1 MSSVYRKNKTKTRK
15 SKNKIKKPRLTK
27 KNTSYLKKLKLDE
40 ELSRNIIKESS
51 TKTPVV
57 AMGHGV
63 KLLSKSR
70 NQLRKGNIGNA
81 MASIL
86 TAVAVL
92 SATGPFNKHPNVSE
106 SRMSRDYH
114 GRWTGDPDELMK
126 WHMDEQFNH
135 SLKSINRKKGKSI
148 KKSEKKSLKQ
158 IKSVSK
164 RKTRKSRVKK

>member
-1 MSSVYRKNKTKTRK
+1 
-15 SKNKIKKPRLTK
+15 
-27 KNTSYLKKLKLDE
+27 
-40 ELSRNIIKESS
+40 
-51 TKTPVV
+51 
-57 AMGHGV
+57 
-63 KLLSKSR
+63 
-70 NQLRKGNIGNA
+70 

-92 SATGPFNKHPNVSE
+92 SATGPFNKHPNVNE

-126 WHMDEQFNH
+126 WHMDEQFNS

-158 IKSVSK
+158 KKSMSK
-164 RKTRKSRVKK
+164 RKTRKNRV